1 MKAYMRVSSNAQVGF
16 TNSARNDLLFFTDSN
31 TQRILMGTKQNQL
44 ASFAITSNSVI
55 INENLGIGTSNPE
68 HPLHVIGTSRFDTLT
83 AGSGNAAAPSMTF
96 VGDTDT
102 GVFRPTAD
110 TLALATGGAERV
122 RLDATGRL
130 GVGTGVP
137 AARLHARGEAM
148 RGLLVEGAY
157 GWTSV
162 TLSNS
167 VANTDIGLASG
178 AGDFIL
184 DSLSGDLI
192 VNQSATRRIQM
203 AINGTSAMCINSNA
217 NVGIG
222 TTTPSYRLDVSGAAR
237 ISSNLDVGLDGT
249 PGIIRLGGPAGDTPF
264 NHAVITTRLYGAT
277 DLSELVI
284 FKGNDTVQDRIRLR
298 AAQLVFDTYPTNTD
312 DFTATNPRMVI
323 SSSGNVG
330 IGTMSP
336 AALLEVA
343 NSVLFR
349 NSVLVNNTTANNAP
363 HTVMTL
369 RREGASGVSW
379 PAICDFRIG
388 KYSTE
393 IDSRTQLTINLQNQT
408 DGEGPVT
415 VMTLNGNGNV
425 GIGTTAPS
433 QRLDVSGS
441 IRAFD
446 GTIQARFLTITQNP
460 TGGPVDFVSISQRG
474 GISTGWNTANEA
486 PIYLGKSTSTSRT
499 INAAGTLNANG
510 TDYAEYMEKS
520 DHSIIIAK
528 GDIVGIDSNG
538 KLTTLF
544 DQAVRFVIKST
555 DPSFVGGDKW
565 EGSTPPEPVYADFE
579 NDEAYLAAMAHWR
592 SECDL
597 VRLKYDRIAY
607 SGQVPVNITD
617 ASPGDYIVPQSTP
630 TGGIT
635 GISVP
640 KASLTMDQYLLA
652 VGVVIKILQDGRA
665 HVIVKVA

>member
-16 TNSARNDLLFFTDSN
+16 TNSAMNDLLFFTDSN

-44 ASFAITSNSVI
+44 SSLAITSNSVI

-83 AGSGNAAAPSMTF
+83 AGSGNAAAPSVTF

-102 GVFRPTAD
+102 GVFRPVAD
-110 TLALATGGAERV
+110 TLALATGGVERV

-148 RGLLVEGAY
+148 RGLLVEGVN

-237 ISSNLDVGLDGT
+237 ISSNLDLGLDGT

-323 SSSGNVG
+323 NSAGNVG

-425 GIGTTAPS
+425 GIGTTGPT
-433 QRLDVSGS
+433 QRLDV
-441 IRAFD
+441 A
-446 GTIQARFLTITQNP
+446 GTVRCERL
-460 TGGPVDFVSISQRG
+460 
-474 GISTGWNTANEA
+474 ISTVVPAHYQVFANVSSVGVFGIHLSGPGTTNGVYTFTPDTSRTYNIPSTAFTSFTPPVNGIWQIKA
-486 PIYLGKSTSTSRT
+486 YLAWPTSFGSYQRLSLVKNWHTVHANINGGGTVIDRFNIGDGGNSTSR
-499 INAAGTLNANG
+499 
-510 TDYAEYMEKS
+510 
-520 DHSIIIAK
+520 
-528 GDIVGIDSNG
+528 
-538 KLTTLF
+538 LTTTVGS
-544 DQAVRFVIKST
+544 QIRFHL
-555 DPSFVGGDKW
+555 
-565 EGSTPPEPVYADFE
+565 E
-579 NDEAYLAAMAHWR
+579 
-592 SECDL
+592 
-597 VRLKYDRIAY
+597 
-607 SGQVPVNITD
+607 
-617 ASPGDYIVPQSTP
+617 
-630 TGGIT
+630 
-635 GISVP
+635 
-640 KASLTMDQYLLA
+640 
-652 VGVVIKILQDGRA
+652 GVVYLTTTDNVQ
-665 HVIVKVA
+665 VIMGFTGNNWAGSALSGTTSDLNINCTLLYGT